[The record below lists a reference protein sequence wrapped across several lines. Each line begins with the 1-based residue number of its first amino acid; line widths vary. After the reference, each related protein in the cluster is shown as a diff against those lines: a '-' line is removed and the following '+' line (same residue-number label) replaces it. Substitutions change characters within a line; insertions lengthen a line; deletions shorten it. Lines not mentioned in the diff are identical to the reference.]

1 MRSLAHAARTPEIAG
16 ALQQGLTDG
25 DAWVRYYACQSIGKL
40 HVTSATEQIEA
51 RLDDAAGQV
60 RVAAVESIARLGGD
74 RALAALRHASL
85 SSDPDVRRA
94 ALTGLGRIRRPD
106 AFALLL
112 RAAESEDPTTRLV
125 ATSAIGE
132 STSPDAVA
140 GLIRAGAD
148 SDERVRGAAFNLLAM
163 RPGLQATR
171 WLIERLAVETDR
183 ERALSALASPVDGRI
198 EGILSALETA
208 DGSATASLI
217 GGRTEMQRPS
227 RPFISTTFTRGE
239 PRRPPSLMS
248 IPLRR
253 ATRWPMR
260 RRSMR
265 TPRCAESAKR
275 RSEGK
280 PVQELTLWQSSGA
293 TFAKPLPGIASI

>member
-1 MRSLAHAARTPEIAG
+1 
-16 ALQQGLTDG
+16 
-25 DAWVRYYACQSIGKL
+25 
-40 HVTSATEQIEA
+40 
-51 RLDDAAGQV
+51 
-60 RVAAVESIARLGGD
+60 
-74 RALAALRHASL
+74 
-85 SSDPDVRRA
+85 
-94 ALTGLGRIRRPD
+94 LTGLGRIRRPD

-217 GGRTEMQRPS
+217 DALLRM
-227 RPFISTTFTRGE
+227 
-239 PRRPPSLMS
+239 RRPNGN
-248 IPLRR
+248 
-253 ATRWPMR
+253 AA
-260 RRSMR
+260 
-265 TPRCAESAKR
+265 AESALHLDNVHAR
-275 RSEGK
+275 RAAAAALAH
-280 PVQELTLWQSSGA
+280 VDT
-293 TFAKPLPGIASI
+293 ASARDALAHAASLDADPEVRRICQAAF